1 MTLPPKRPDDP
12 IPRIPDEQHIL
23 GSYELQLRNLNGVQ
37 RHARPI
43 VERLEG
49 QRGLTEQ
56 AALLLDHIDTCNLDN
71 WITAVSPLRVAME
84 TERR

>member
-1 MTLPPKRPDDP
+1 MTLLPDRPDDH
-12 IPRIPDEQHIL
+12 IPRIPDKQRIL
-23 GSYELQLRNLNGVQ
+23 GSYEVQLRNLNGVK

-56 AALLLDHIDTCNLDN
+56 AALLLDHIDTCNPDN
-71 WITAVSPLRVAME
+71 WITAVSALRVVME
-84 TERR
+84 RERR

>member
-12 IPRIPDEQHIL
+12 IPWIPDEQRIL

-37 RHARPI
+37 RRARPI

-49 QRGLTEQ
+49 QRGLTKQ
-56 AALLLDHIDTCNLDN
+56 AAQLLDHIETCNLDN
-71 WITAVSPLRVAME
+71 WITAISALRHAME